1 MSDERHR
8 KLTGH
13 TNRQI
18 LSFAR
23 YLDEQGIPVWIRHVV
38 VPGITLYREYLEE
51 LGTFMASLH
60 NVRALD
66 VLPYHTMGR
75 AKYDSLGLPYPL
87 EGTREA
93 TKEEAAAARQIIL
106 KAYKRA
112 GEN

>member
-1 MSDERHR
+1 
-8 KLTGH
+8 
-13 TNRQI
+13 
-18 LSFAR
+18 
-23 YLDEQGIPVWIRHVV
+23 
-38 VPGITLYREYLEE
+38 
-51 LGTFMASLH
+51 MASLH

-112 GEN
+112 REN